1 MIGHER
7 GRAAGGKWH
16 RHRHRPGF
24 LPPAGLLR
32 EVRETGNG
40 NPPLLHDGAAGG
52 GHWKRSAQISVWAPL
67 NLVEQPPRPARHHP
81 KKSKQLTIIVKPVP
95 RFLIRLHY
103 RRCAPYEIGNQ
114 MSFHSVIE
122 RAEPA
127 GPPH

>member
-1 MIGHER
+1 MAP
-7 GRAAGGKWH
+7 AAA
-16 RHRHRPGF
+16 
-24 LPPAGLLR
+24 PAGLPAASRVVEGSARNR
-32 EVRETGNG
+32 EWESAFAARWRGRRGPLETVRANRCLV
-40 NPPLLHDGAAGG
+40 PLDLG
-52 GHWKRSAQISVWAPL
+52 
-67 NLVEQPPRPARHHP
+67 ERPWRPDRHHP
-81 KKSKQLTIIVKPVP
+81 KNSKQLTIIVKPVR